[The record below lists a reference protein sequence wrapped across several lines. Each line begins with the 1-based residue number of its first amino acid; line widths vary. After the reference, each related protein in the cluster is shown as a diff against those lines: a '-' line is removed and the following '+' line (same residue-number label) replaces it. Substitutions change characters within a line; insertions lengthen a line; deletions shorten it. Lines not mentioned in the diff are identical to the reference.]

1 MDKQWISW
9 WFDAVDAVDVVDV
22 VDVVD
27 GVIRPGAGWRSGGR
41 VSARR

>member
-9 WFDAVDAVDVVDV
+9 WFDAVDVVDADV